1 MKSGV
6 EAAARASSERTP
18 GEWAGDGG
26 RPGLGGAGARGSRR
40 EDGKGAASAVAAS
53 PAPINGGEVTPVV
66 AYLSMEVGLESR
78 MPTYSGGL
86 GVLAGDTLKAAA
98 DLGVP
103 MVAVSLLHRE
113 GYFRQELKPSGEQV
127 ELPVDWSPEELL
139 EPMEPRVEVEIEG
152 RRVHL
157 RAWRRIVRGQGGFE
171 IPLYLL
177 DADLPENAEE
187 DRDLTD
193 DLYGGDLEYRLAQEL
208 ILGIGGLRMLAA
220 LGHDQVRT
228 YHMNEG
234 HSSFL
239 TLGLLEK
246 ALSETHETEDAVA
259 EVRRQCVFTTHT
271 PVPAGHDQFPVPL
284 ASRILGQSSVE
295 LLEAAGGIHDGV
307 VNMTHLA
314 LHFARY
320 VNGVA
325 MRHRQISSG
334 MFPGYPVDS
343 ITNGVHVRTWVAPA
357 FRELYDRHIPEW
369 RDESFNL
376 RYAVSIPLDE
386 IRGAH
391 RRVKEELL
399 DTVADRTGRRLDPDV
414 LTLGFARR
422 ATPYKRADLLLS
434 DPARLRRMAEEHGG
448 LQILYAGKA
457 HPADEGG
464 QAMIKR
470 VHQVAAELGD
480 DVPVVYLEDYGMA
493 IAARM
498 VAGVDVWVNTPRKPQ
513 EASGT
518 SGMKAAINGVPS
530 LSVLDGWWIEGH
542 VEGVTGWSIGD
553 EWETESDRD
562 AEVAS
567 IYQKLEEVILPLH
580 RERPE
585 EFAAIQRSAISLNG
599 SFFNAERMMLQY
611 VTNAYHLPAHARRQQ
626 PSTVIPV

>member
-1 MKSGV
+1 MSV
-6 EAAARASSERTP
+6 SSSNAGRDP
-18 GEWAGDGG
+18 SGEWAGSGG
-26 RPGLGGAGARGSRR
+26 RPGAGAPDRS
-40 EDGKGAASAVAAS
+40 AIAVAEAPP
-53 PAPINGGEVTPVV
+53 PANGGEVTPVV

-113 GYFRQELKPSGEQV
+113 GYFRQKLESDGRQV
-127 ELPVDWSPEELL
+127 ELPVEWSPEELL
-139 EPMEPRVEVEIEG
+139 EPMEPRVEVEVEG
-152 RRVHL
+152 RRIHL
-157 RAWRRIVRGQGGFE
+157 RAWRKLVRGRGGFE

-177 DADLPENAEE
+177 DADLPENAEA
-187 DRDLTD
+187 DRRLTD
-193 DLYGGDLEYRLAQEL
+193 DLYGGDSEYRLSQEIL
-208 ILGIGGLRMLAA
+208 LGIGGLRMLEA
-220 LGHDQVRT
+220 LGHDRIQT

-234 HSSFL
+234 HSSLL
-239 TLGLLEK
+239 TLGLLER
-246 ALSETHETEDAVA
+246 ALAGGTDTDDAVA
-259 EVRRQCVFTTHT
+259 DVRRQCVFTTHT

-284 ASRILGQSSVE
+284 ASRILGKKSVR
-295 LLEAAGGIHDGV
+295 LLQGAGGIHDGV
-307 VNMTHLA
+307 LNMTHLA
-314 LHFARY
+314 LQFSRY

-343 ITNGVHVRTWVAPA
+343 ITNGVHVRTWVAPP
-357 FRELYDRHIPEW
+357 FRKLFDRHIPEW

-386 IRGAH
+386 IRAAH
-391 RRVKEELL
+391 RAAKEDLL
-399 DTVADRTGRRLDPDV
+399 DTVAERTGRRLDPDV

-434 DPARLRRMAEEHGG
+434 DPDRLRRMAESHGG

-464 QAMIKR
+464 QAMIRR
-470 VHQVAAELGD
+470 VHEVSRELGD

-493 IAARM
+493 IAARL

-542 VEGVTGWSIGD
+542 VEDVTGWSIGE
-553 EWETESDRD
+553 EWDTESDRE
-562 AEVAS
+562 AEIRS
-567 IYQKLEEVILPLH
+567 IYRKLEEVILPLY
-580 RERPE
+580 RERPG
-585 EFAAIQRSAISLNG
+585 EFASIQRSAVSLNG

-626 PSTVIPV
+626 PSMAVPV